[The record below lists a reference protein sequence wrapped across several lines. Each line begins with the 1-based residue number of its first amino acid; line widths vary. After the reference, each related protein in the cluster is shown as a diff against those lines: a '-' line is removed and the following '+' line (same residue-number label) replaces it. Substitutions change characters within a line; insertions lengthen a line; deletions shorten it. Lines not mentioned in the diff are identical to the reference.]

1 VCGQT
6 EEREKE
12 REREREASFHFVC
25 HSIPWDAQFRI
36 LIFFLFF
43 STKLGG

>member
-1 VCGQT
+1 MGAKKD
-6 EEREKE
+6 RF
-12 REREREASFHFVC
+12 RERGERAKKTTKKEDF
-25 HSIPWDAQFRI
+25 IPWDAQFRI